1 MVRGSVSFLR
11 RPGQYLSILW
21 WRAANL
27 PITLHLMV
35 VARLQNLFGDLGP
48 MSPSPSDQRLK
59 QADWFQASMRRNQ
72 LDFQRAR
79 Q

>member
-1 MVRGSVSFLR
+1 MVA
-11 RPGQYLSILW
+11 IL
-21 WRAANL
+21 
-27 PITLHLMV
+27 
-35 VARLQNLFGDLGP
+35 VARLQKLFGDLGP